1 MGSCG
6 SIYGPAGNSLDCSD
20 RGEIMG
26 GNGMKRGVLTART
39 RQGNIRDKSAV
50 VIFTPPTQLTPG
62 LKKKSL
68 RIKYRANFNYILKL
82 VKCMLIVGVV
92 FINGS

>member
-6 SIYGPAGNSLDCSD
+6 SIYDPAGNSLDCGD

-39 RQGNIRDKSAV
+39 RQENIQDKSTV
-50 VIFTPPTQLTPG
+50 VISTPPPPSRRLSSLQAKKNV
-62 LKKKSL
+62 LKD
-68 RIKYRANFNYILKL
+68 
-82 VKCMLIVGVV
+82 
-92 FINGS
+92 

>member
-6 SIYGPAGNSLDCSD
+6 SIYDPAGNSLDCGD

-39 RQGNIRDKSAV
+39 RQENIRDKSTV
-50 VIFTPPTQLTPG
+50 VIFTPPLLPHRLSTLQAKEDVL
-62 LKKKSL
+62 
-68 RIKYRANFNYILKL
+68 NN
-82 VKCMLIVGVV
+82 
-92 FINGS
+92 

>member
-6 SIYGPAGNSLDCSD
+6 SIYDPAGNSLDCGD

-39 RQGNIRDKSAV
+39 RQENIQDKSTV
-50 VIFTPPTQLTPG
+50 VIFTPPPQLTPG
-62 LKKKSL
+62 KEKCPQGLSVEQ
-68 RIKYRANFNYILKL
+68 IYINIIF
-82 VKCMLIVGVV
+82 IVRRVL
-92 FINGS
+92 